1 MKVLNLILNSIEYLN
16 ISATIFALIASLFLL
31 STLDIRIGIF
41 IILSALFIASLAI
54 SKHLWATH
62 QTNLFFAWMCFFC
75 GLGLV
80 FFIHSLPLLMGAI
93 SKWF

>member
-1 MKVLNLILNSIEYLN
+1 MRVLNYILNSIELLN
-16 ISATIFALIASLFLL
+16 LTASIFALISALFLL
-31 STLDIRIGIF
+31 STLDIRIGIS
-41 IILSALFIASLAI
+41 IILSALFLAALAV

-62 QTNLFFAWMCFFC
+62 QTNLFFAWVCFFS

-80 FFIHSLPLLMGAI
+80 FFIHSLPILMGVI